1 MAREMT
7 PTDLT
12 LLFALCL
19 CIGFLCGYRYH
30 VYRVRKI
37 VAERSRRLPWDF
49 SAARWWWNS

>member
-1 MAREMT
+1 MT
-7 PTDLT
+7 QADLA

-30 VYRVRKI
+30 VYRVRKVI
-37 VAERSRRLPWDF
+37 AERSRRLPWDF